1 MPLLPLTQLPFS
13 QACENNK
20 APILAVLTQAFSLNQ
35 HVLEIGSG
43 TAQHAVYF
51 AANLPHLIWQTS
63 DQAEYIE
70 AVTARCMHEGKLS
83 NPAANLR
90 LPLILDVTAPWPVH
104 NLSPDIDA
112 VFTANTLHIMSK
124 AMVKAFFSGLGTY
137 LPQLNTLCIYGPF
150 NYQGQFT
157 SDSNCQF
164 DTFLKQRDPASGIR
178 DIEWICSLASE
189 QGLTLQQDVAMPA
202 NNRLLHFAKE

>member
-1 MPLLPLTQLPFS
+1 MLALPFS

-20 APILAVLTQAFSLNQ
+20 APILALLTQAFSQSQ

-63 DQAEYIE
+63 DQLEYLE
-70 AVTARCMHEGKLS
+70 AIKARCEQEALLP
-83 NPAANLR
+83 NPASNIR
-90 LPLILDVTAPWPVH
+90 LPLCLDVTQPWPIH
-104 NLSPDIDA
+104 SLSPDIDA

-124 AMVKAFFSGLGTY
+124 EMVEAFFSGLGAN

-157 SDSNCQF
+157 SDSNRQF
-164 DTFLKQRDPASGIR
+164 DAFLRQRDPASGIR
-178 DIEWICSLASE
+178 DIEWICTLANAQGFSLK
-189 QGLTLQQDVAMPA
+189 QDFSMPA
-202 NNRLLHFAKE
+202 NNRLLHFSR